1 MTESDDP
8 LDPASS
14 QPPAA
19 QAGEDDVKK
28 AEAERPAHRRSVF
41 FDHEPR
47 IRELLAAGR
56 SYRQILCILR
66 LKNMH
71 RSVLARWCDRQ
82 GLHSQCPTRPGS
94 KGAEKQAAPST
105 VPAAP
110 PAPVSSG
117 PVPNGARLA
126 DAYGPEAADPLAG
139 LRPST
144 PRSNP

>member
-8 LDPASS
+8 LAPAAS
-14 QPPAA
+14 QPPA
-19 QAGEDDVKK
+19 EDDAKK

-71 RSVLARWCDRQ
+71 RSVLARWCERQ
-82 GLHSQCPTRPGS
+82 GLHSQCPTRPGG
-94 KGAEKQAAPST
+94 KGADKKSAPARALGPTATPGPKSISELLAEDEATQAANL
-105 VPAAP
+105 
-110 PAPVSSG
+110 G
-117 PVPNGARLA
+117 KFFK
-126 DAYGPEAADPLAG
+126 
-139 LRPST
+139 
-144 PRSNP
+144 PRNAHE